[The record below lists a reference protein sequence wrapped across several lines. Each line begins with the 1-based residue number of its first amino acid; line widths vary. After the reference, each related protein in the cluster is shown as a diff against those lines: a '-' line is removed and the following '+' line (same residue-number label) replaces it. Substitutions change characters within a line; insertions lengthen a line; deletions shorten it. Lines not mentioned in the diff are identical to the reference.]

1 MKKNIF
7 AAVILSAVMASPA
20 FAEGFYLGADLGRSN
35 ASVDVQNTSFDN
47 HDTAW
52 GVHGG
57 YKFSPFLA
65 AEIGYRDF
73 GKFDETYAN
82 TANVSLKAHAVE
94 ASVIGSYPFNES
106 FNVYGRLGVASVKAT
121 ADLNAR
127 GRNYFHDEQTETKAV
142 FGIGA
147 QYAINKNFSL
157 RTEYTQYSEIEDVKL
172 SSFTIGANYSF

>member
-1 MKKNIF
+1 MKKNII
-7 AAVILSAVMASPA
+7 AAVIFSAVMASPA

-35 ASVDVQNTSFDN
+35 ASVDVQGTSFDN

-57 YKFSPFLA
+57 YKFSPYLA

-73 GKFDETYAN
+73 GKFDETFSN
-82 TANVSLKAHAVE
+82 IANVSVKAHAVE
-94 ASVIGSYPFNES
+94 ASVIGSYPFTES

-121 ADLNAR
+121 ADFNVLGSN
-127 GRNYFHDEQTETKAV
+127 ESLEKTETKAV